1 MSSEPPPPFPD
12 FLMGDGSVSGSTDLS
27 SMSTSE
33 DISYGDSILSGH
45 PDWLQGAPE
54 NLTEEM
60 AILRSFWDS
69 CPGWHESLNLLG
81 RQIILGHVEKE
92 KEREKERMNME
103 YAVKNA
109 ETAAWTYKAEFHDM
123 RQKIFQL
130 EVTID
135 NLRAVNM
142 RNFDVEV
149 RNRDLED
156 RLNGMTITNKEL
168 HKTNKDLEK
177 AKTDLMQAIRGLRKE
192 LKKEQ
197 DRKTD
202 FEDKFNMEQVAGRGN
217 IERWL
222 SQCKIHKMKAAL
234 GAAKAETAQWRKLSA
249 DIINGHMPDR
259 PFPMFFM
266 DPKLTR
272 RQSF

>member
-1 MSSEPPPPFPD
+1 MQDGRERIVDGGRKHPEQECDDDGGCNELPRGDAGSARHDEFEPSGQRQITRHRADQHRERHDVLGQLRNAKDRD
-12 FLMGDGSVSGSTDLS
+12 FGK
-27 SMSTSE
+27 
-33 DISYGDSILSGH
+33 
-45 PDWLQGAPE
+45 
-54 NLTEEM
+54 
-60 AILRSFWDS
+60 LRKWQFKEPLGL

-92 KEREKERMNME
+92 KERESERVNME

-123 RQKIFQL
+123 KQKIFQL

-156 RLNGMTITNKEL
+156 RLNEMTNTNKEL
-168 HKTNKDLEK
+168 QKTNKDLEK
-177 AKTDLMQAIRGLRKE
+177 VKTDLMQAIKGLRKE

-197 DRKTD
+197 DHKTD
-202 FEDKFNMEQVAGRGN
+202 FEDKFNMEQVAGRG
-217 IERWL
+217 
-222 SQCKIHKMKAAL
+222 C
-234 GAAKAETAQWRKLSA
+234 
-249 DIINGHMPDR
+249 
-259 PFPMFFM
+259 
-266 DPKLTR
+266 
-272 RQSF
+272 